1 MASTIITT
9 GTTITGTTIT
19 GTTITGTTIT
29 GTTTGTTT
37 PYIMVEMP
45 TTEPDIVKAF
55 YDATDALMDIT
66 FNAVDPSMRTEAFR
80 FILKASRQV
89 SQLKL
94 IAASTIPKY
103 AASFPDLI
111 EDAFNAQLDL
121 CEDEDIQI
129 RKESVRN
136 IWIFCKESSQFASS
150 ITDALCQLL
159 QAEHEEELNVIF
171 GALKLLLKQHSKVA
185 LEAVFFQLLNGV
197 AVVRTSI
204 LQFMAVSLE
213 SLQLTPDLESE
224 FINTLIKMM
233 ETQSLDAVDTE
244 VSLRLLKLLKASLI
258 NSWFPDLISHAN
270 RNLSLY
276 SCGASSQA
284 FLQILFT
291 ELLDNAKFTHMELG
305 QQLNLFK
312 LSADLSAYIRSAQF
326 STIAMTVAEGVF
338 NYLISDLTLSTGQP
352 KIDLIRCEP
361 VLYLLYVCDQISS
374 HSLVVS
380 ESLLAR
386 LRHLYTEAQTVKS
399 DVSNQI
405 AARGTKPQSLVSVG
419 PVDLEYAKTGARL
432 TKILRAASNV
442 YIMVKELL
450 KPAHARQA
458 VSVLLSW
465 KPMPLPSVATTSSTT
480 TPVSGL
486 NPASKRSHATS
497 SSHMLDLPVAAGPA
511 VPPHTVK
518 RVKQDKS
525 LKQSTPHSQLLTKAA
540 GKATTHVK
548 LLKPHHSHQNRVA
561 TKDGALQ
568 TKQFAK
574 LQHAQTK
581 PNSGT
586 KHNTTDLADGS
597 RSQLSHRGRK
607 QFLHNR
613 SRKSGVSA
621 AGSAA
626 LASAAHPPTTKT
638 ASDQQPKAKGI
649 HQSHRHLK
657 LVD

>member
-1 MASTIITT
+1 
-9 GTTITGTTIT
+9 
-19 GTTITGTTIT
+19 
-29 GTTTGTTT
+29 
-37 PYIMVEMP
+37 MP

-244 VSLRLLKLLKASLI
+244 VSLRLLKLLKAYESTKHQDALLGLFDASLRNKLPFDI
-258 NSWFPDLISHAN
+258 TDKQLVPDLISHAN

-405 AARGTKPQSLVSVG
+405 AARGTKPQSLVSVN

-458 VSVLLSW
+458 ISVLLSW

-540 GKATTHVK
+540 GKATTHMK

-621 AGSAA
+621 AGSTTTM
-626 LASAAHPPTTKT
+626 ASAAHPPTTKT